1 MNGSDLPEITLL
13 VVDKNKQCNHSQH
26 YLFRITSLLV
36 FRYYSIHLSVLF
48 PLSAFSFP
56 QSPCSSVFQLKDTW
70 SNYKVGSFSRNA
82 DEQGIQR
89 DLKERKEH
97 FLKNSGCKMILYFN
111 QVARFHK
118 YSSGPCAWRLILPQG
133 VKIALLAMKSS
144 NILPNPYKYECVF
157 PIPVP
162 Y

>member
-1 MNGSDLPEITLL
+1 MESDLPEITLL

-56 QSPCSSVFQLKDTW
+56 RSPCSSVFQLKDTW

-97 FLKNSGCKMILYFN
+97 FLKNSRCKMILYFN

-118 YSSGPCAWRLILPQG
+118 YSSGPCAWRLIHHRQ
-133 VKIALLAMKSS
+133 KASCTMKSTTPTRKLAV
-144 NILPNPYKYECVF
+144 IPNWEWSASPQL
-157 PIPVP
+157 
-162 Y
+162 